1 MASQSD
7 IQAKQQ
13 QLMHVQNVPLDF
25 ETNVNG
31 MHLDVYTLL
40 QWKSVYLAV
49 DRIKREGLRK
59 MFSVAGSSR
68 PP

>member
-25 ETNVNG
+25 KTNVNG
-31 MHLDVYTLL
+31 MYLDVYTLL
-40 QWKSVYLAV
+40 QWKSAYLAV

-59 MFSVAGSSR
+59 MLSVAGSSR